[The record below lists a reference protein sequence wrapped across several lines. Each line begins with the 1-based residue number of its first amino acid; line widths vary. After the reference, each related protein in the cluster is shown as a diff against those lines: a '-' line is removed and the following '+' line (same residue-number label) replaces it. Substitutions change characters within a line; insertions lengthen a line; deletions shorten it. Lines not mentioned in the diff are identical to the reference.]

1 MKLTKL
7 SRFRVVND
15 EFGLDDKE
23 SSRSL
28 VNRLAP
34 FTDSLLRTL
43 TFLNSFFA
51 LIFSPLV
58 VLFQFVSK

>member
-23 SSRSL
+23 SSRLL

-51 LIFSPLV
+51 LIFSSLV
-58 VLFQFVSK
+58 VLFQSISK